1 MNRGKE
7 ANSRLETNLNMYI
20 CKFSKLLTK
29 NVGAGDGTEHM
40 EILIEWRDE
49 NEVPLV
55 MLRTVLQDWK
65 NSFGIF

>member
-1 MNRGKE
+1 M
-7 ANSRLETNLNMYI
+7 I
-20 CKFSKLLTK
+20 CNK

-55 MLRTVLQDWK
+55 VLRTVLQDWK